1 MKTMK
6 IGSWNVNGLQCS
18 VKKQTVGE
26 VLETQ
31 ELSVLGLVETHIQE
45 GKDLSMFRGY
55 WTMTVERGYG
65 EKAGGGIMTLV
76 KDGIKHSSWNPVY
89 PETPGTEKEKIMDH
103 TFRRG
108 QGCCRVRI
116 HGSTGTRIR
125 GIQNLELKYVP
136 EYTKGP
142 GEAKDR
148 RL

>member
-89 PETPGTEKEKIMDH
+89 PETPGTEKEKSWIIH
-103 TFRRG
+103 SEEA
-108 QGCCRVRI
+108 RVAVGFVYMAAQVP
-116 HGSTGTRIR
+116 GSEGYRTW
-125 GIQNLELKYVP
+125 N
-136 EYTKGP
+136 
-142 GEAKDR
+142 
-148 RL
+148 

>member
-1 MKTMK
+1 MK

-89 PETPGTEKEKIMDH
+89 PETPGTEKEKSWI
-103 TFRRG
+103 
-108 QGCCRVRI
+108 I
-116 HGSTGTRIR
+116 HS
-125 GIQNLELKYVP
+125 E
-136 EYTKGP
+136 
-142 GEAKDR
+142 EAKVDVGFVYMAAQVPGSEGYR
-148 RL
+148 TWN